1 MSGEDTNDD
10 ASRGSALAGE
20 LEEPRDPGGRGRL
33 AEDALLLGEGLLG
46 GEYLRVRDALYEP
59 LRLAHGGQSA
69 FPARGR
75 PDADRAR
82 YRLGTLE
89 ILAGYQR
96 RSPLGLEAE
105 HPGGSFDEA
114 GLAPLL
120 EASPIGGNVAGVA
133 DGQGEGIRRA
143 AQRLADFERSRLLA
157 LDAVGVYGVDE

>member
-59 LRLAHGGQSA
+59 PRLAHSRQSA

-75 PDADRAR
+75 PDADRAGH
-82 YRLGTLE
+82 RLGALE
-89 ILAGYQR
+89 VLAGYQR
-96 RSPLGLEAE
+96 RSALGLEAE
-105 HPGGSFDEA
+105 HSGSRFGQA

-120 EASPIGGNVAGVA
+120 EAFPIGG
-133 DGQGEGIRRA
+133 D
-143 AQRLADFERSRLLA
+143 
-157 LDAVGVYGVDE
+157 